1 MRGSGG
7 SAPPRRQGARALALL
22 SAVLFALTVWA
33 WAGGGFRFRIFG
45 ALVSVRD
52 VWRPFAGG
60 VAAGLLAFA
69 ADRDGARA
77 AVRGAGRAVASIEQR
92 MADGAP
98 LLAIALAAASTILG
112 LTLGSH
118 AAAGADSYGYVS
130 QSVLWSEGALVV
142 EQPLASV
149 VPWPNARESFAPLG
163 YRPAVEGPSNVP
175 TYAPGLPL
183 LMMLM
188 RGPFGAWGP
197 FLVTPLCGGALV
209 LLVYWW
215 ARRIADPVVAAGTT
229 VLTASSPVVLYMLMW
244 PMSDVPVSACWIA
257 ALLTAGLPSRR
268 PVLTA
273 VLTGIAIAIRPNLAP
288 LAVVPFG
295 LLLYRE
301 DGDRASRSGAAIR
314 FAVALAPFVAFIAA
328 VNARLYGSP
337 LRSGYGTLSSLYA
350 IEHIAANV
358 RAYPAWLLEAH
369 GPLIF
374 LFVVGISLRLIT
386 RRAGSAMAALAF
398 IVLLFAC
405 YVSYIPFADWWFLRF
420 VLPGLP
426 LLYFFVVDGVS
437 ALTARFGGAV
447 RVASVTLVVGIM
459 ALHGARFAIDRSVLA
474 LGEGERR
481 YVDVGRYV
489 DTALPQRAIVL
500 AMQHSGSIRYYSGRT
515 TLRYDYLPAEWLD
528 RAVTVLM
535 SMGLHPYVALEDWE
549 EPLFRSRFAGQDRMR
564 VLEAPPFAM
573 LDSNTSVRLYDLGGR
588 SAATTQGIPHVP
600 PFTIAEPVPMLGL
613 PPGR

>member
-1 MRGSGG
+1 MPRSGG
-7 SAPPRRQGARALALL
+7 SGPPRRRQAARALALL
-22 SAVLFALTVWA
+22 SAILFALAVWA

-52 VWRPFAGG
+52 MWRPLAGG
-60 VAAGLLAFA
+60 VVAALLALA
-69 ADRDGARA
+69 ADREGARA
-77 AVRGAGRAVASIEQR
+77 VFRGVGPAIASVEPRMVRGG
-92 MADGAP
+92 P
-98 LLAIALAAASTILG
+98 LLAIALATASTILG
-112 LTLGSH
+112 VTLGSH

-130 QSVLWSEGALVV
+130 QSVLWSEGRLAV

-163 YRPAVEGPSNVP
+163 YRPAVDGASNVP

-197 FLVTPLCGGALV
+197 FLVTPLCGGALL

-215 ARRIADPVVAAGTT
+215 TRRIADPIVAAGTT
-229 VLTASSPVVLYMLMW
+229 ILTAFSPVVLYMLMW
-244 PMSDVPVSACWIA
+244 PMSDIPVSASWIA
-257 ALLTAGLPSRR
+257 ALVTAGLTSRR

-273 VLTGIAIAIRPNLAP
+273 ILTGIAIAIRPNLAP
-288 LAVVPFG
+288 LAVVPFT

-301 DGDRASRSGAAIR
+301 GRDRASMVAATIR
-314 FAVALAPFVAFIAA
+314 FAVALAPFVAFIAF

-350 IEHIAANV
+350 VEHIPVNV
-358 RAYPAWLLEAH
+358 RVYPAWLLEAH
-369 GPLIF
+369 GPLVF
-374 LFVVGISLRLIT
+374 LFVVGIVLRLVM
-386 RRAGSAMAALAF
+386 RRSASVMAAFAF
-398 IVLLFAC
+398 IVLLCAC
-405 YVSYIPFADWWFLRF
+405 YVSYIPFTEWWFLRF
-420 VLPGLP
+420 VLPALP
-426 LLYFFVVDGVS
+426 LVYFFVVDGVS
-437 ALTARFGGAV
+437 TATARFGAAV
-447 RVASVTLVVGIM
+447 RVAAVTLVVAIM

-481 YVDVGRYV
+481 YIDVGRYV
-489 DTALPQRAIVL
+489 ATSLPERAVVI

-549 EPLFRSRFAGQDRMR
+549 EPLFKARFAGQERAR
-564 VLEAPPFAM
+564 VLEGPPFAT
-573 LDSNTSVRLYDLGGR
+573 LDSNTRVRLYDLGGPAV
-588 SAATTQGIPHVP
+588 STTQGIPHVP
-600 PFTIAEPVPMLGL
+600 PFTIHDPVPMWLL
-613 PPGR
+613 RR